1 MKIIF
6 EFQGLCNILRALQ
19 HSYHPNLLW
28 WHIESLCSHV
38 DLLVNVNAGNHEK
51 HLKNDDRDDD
61 YDDGYGEKKDGNEE
75 NDDKEEQ
82 ECEDADHGDEDGRG
96 HEDGEDGKDPRP
108 TCSSREQEA
117 ESENHSSFVFLPI
130 VDQLVK
136 VLKENLDNLHH
147 EEERH
152 W

>member
-1 MKIIF
+1 M
-6 EFQGLCNILRALQ
+6 RALQ

-28 WHIESLCSHV
+28 WHIESLSSHV

-51 HLKNDDRDDD
+51 HLKDDDRDDD

-82 ECEDADHGDEDGRG
+82 ECEDGEDG
-96 HEDGEDGKDPRP
+96 GKDPRP

-117 ESENHSSFVFLPI
+117 ESENHSSFVFLAI

-136 VLKENLDNLHH
+136 AGKENLFFF
-147 EEERH
+147 
-152 W
+152 

>member
-1 MKIIF
+1 M
-6 EFQGLCNILRALQ
+6 
-19 HSYHPNLLW
+19 S
-28 WHIESLCSHV
+28 SHV

-51 HLKNDDRDDD
+51 HLKDDDRDDD
-61 YDDGYGEKKDGNEE
+61 YDDGYGEKKDCNEE

-82 ECEDADHGDEDGRG
+82 ECEDDDHGDEDGRG
-96 HEDGEDGKDPRP
+96 HEDDEDDEDDEDGKDPRP

-117 ESENHSSFVFLPI
+117 ESENHSSFVFLAI

-136 VLKENLDNLHH
+136 VGKENLDNLDH

>member
-1 MKIIF
+1 M
-6 EFQGLCNILRALQ
+6 GALQ

-51 HLKNDDRDDD
+51 HLKDDDRDDD
-61 YDDGYGEKKDGNEE
+61 YDDGYGKKKDGNEE

-96 HEDGEDGKDPRP
+96 HEDDEDRTPGPRAP
-108 TCSSREQEA
+108 PESKRPSRKITALSYSWRSSI
-117 ESENHSSFVFLPI
+117 N
-130 VDQLVK
+130 
-136 VLKENLDNLHH
+136 
-147 EEERH
+147 